1 MHINRQLVLR
11 NKNTNKLRRINSIKF
26 YADCDTYYNVYAY
39 SASWRSNERHLRL
52 NKTDWE
58 FVEFKEIEEIEEIEV
73 KENA

>member
-26 YADCDTYYNVYAY
+26 YADCDTYYDAYAY

-52 NKTDWE
+52 NKTD
-58 FVEFKEIEEIEEIEV
+58 
-73 KENA
+73 